1 MVQLAEVLC
10 KLVQTV
16 KVWPI
21 KFLEA
26 EKELMAEKDME
37 KLMTILEEMYDV
49 WETVHAL
56 SDGGS
61 PKDIEN
67 LWTTHSADLS
77 TFLKSFDQDLL
88 KKTKKLLTKLRA
100 EEKTACSS
108 SSLDMG
114 TTTTSS
120 MIAPFLPESVAVS
133 GSSLLCDAITKHSQL
148 GVSAQKR
155 LTKSS
160 TITLRTD
167 GPSTMEKSDAPPNA
181 DFWLKVDLYDPT
193 KIPLD
198 CPGDQVWKHAQA
210 KLSFYGTK
218 TQHGPHLA
226 LVNHLIR
233 TCQDS
238 ILKQQ
243 QANKV
248 REREEKEAPPKKKSK
263 ASPKELDL

>member
-1 MVQLAEVLC
+1 MVLLTEVLC
-10 KLVQTV
+10 KLLQTV
-16 KVWPI
+16 KIWPI
-21 KFLEA
+21 KFLET
-26 EKELMAEKDME
+26 ERDGMAEKDVE

-49 WETVHAL
+49 WETVQAL
-56 SDGGS
+56 SEDGS
-61 PKDIEN
+61 PKDLEN
-67 LWTTHSADLS
+67 LWTSHSADLS

-100 EEKTACSS
+100 EEKTAYSS
-108 SSLDMG
+108 SSYDMG

-160 TITLRTD
+160 TITLKTD
-167 GPSTMEKSDAPPNA
+167 GPSTMEKSDAPLNA

-193 KIPLD
+193 KIPQD
-198 CPGDQVWKHAQA
+198 CPGDQVWKYAQA
-210 KLSFYGTK
+210 RLSFYGTK
-218 TQHGPHLA
+218 SQHGPHLA
-226 LVNHLIR
+226 MVNHLIR

-243 QANKV
+243 MSKNN
-248 REREEKEAPPKKKSK
+248 EREEKEAPPKKRSK
-263 ASPKELDL
+263 GSPKEQDL